1 MRKSSLTLILL
12 GGVSLCSF
20 SQVSTDT
27 THINYLDEVL
37 VSDTKFE
44 SKRRESGKMVIH
56 IGEEELSRSVGQS
69 LAEIINR
76 QAGLEINGGR
86 SRQGEVLGVYA
97 RGGRGRQVV
106 VFIDGVRVSDPSSFS
121 GTYDLR
127 LLNPASIE
135 SIEII
140 KGANSTLYGANAA
153 TAVLYITTKKASKD
167 GLSAQITSSFGTN
180 QTTENQVY
188 KTSTSSNNISING
201 RSSRFTYGGDFGHSY
216 TDGIS
221 SITTEN
227 NEEDK
232 NAQTSAAAHLGWEI
246 SDSWDVRV
254 RATLAKLNTDYDESF
269 GLQDASYSFL
279 SEQNGIFLSSR
290 YRTEKSEIH
299 LKAGTNSFI
308 SENISAFPGVF
319 EGENTMADLYG
330 KFYLTDRINAIAGL
344 SYLKEKAGLAEKENF
359 EIWDPYVQVQGIVSR
374 GVRVNAGARLHSH
387 SAYDTEMV
395 YSVNPVFT
403 TQLGTTEIKIYG
415 SYASAY
421 LTPTLNQLYGDFGA
435 NAELKPESNRTAELG
450 VQLVSDKSFQIEAV
464 YFDREEEN
472 TVIFDNLLFQYEN
485 ASTQIEVKGLEL
497 EMGWKASEELLLT
510 ANYTFTERLGDA
522 ALRIPKHKAAFQ
534 GIWSFVNETQLM
546 LQYSYTGK
554 RVDTDFN
561 TFSNEVLSAFSLVDL
576 HLSHDLIDNKFQL
589 FLRLDNLFNTEYTEV
604 IGFNTR
610 GRNLRLGALINL

>member
-27 THINYLDEVL
+27 TQINYLDEVL

-56 IGEEELSRSVGQS
+56 IGEEELLRSIGQS

-167 GLSAQITSSFGTN
+167 GLSTQITSSFGTN
-180 QTTENQVY
+180 QTTENQEFR
-188 KTSTSSNNISING
+188 TATSSNNIGLNG
-201 RSSRFTYGGDFGHSY
+201 RSSRFTYGGEFGHSY
-216 TDGIS
+216 SDGIS
-221 SITTEN
+221 SINTES

-232 NAQTSAAAHLGWEI
+232 NAQTTAAAHLGWEI
-246 SDSWDVRV
+246 LDSWDVRV

-269 GLQDASYSFL
+269 GLQDASYRFL
-279 SEQNGIFLSSR
+279 IEQNGIFLSSR
-290 YRTEKSEIH
+290 YHTKKSEIH
-299 LKAGTNSFI
+299 LKTGRNSFS

-319 EGENTMADLYG
+319 EGQNTMADLYG
-330 KFYLTDRINAIAGL
+330 KFYFTDRINAIAGL
-344 SYLKEKAGLAEKENF
+344 SYLKENAELAEEENF
-359 EIWDPYVQVQGIVSR
+359 EIWDPYIQVQGILSPAI
-374 GVRVNAGARLHSH
+374 RVNVGARLHSH
-387 SAYDTEMV
+387 SAYDTELV

-403 TQLGTTEIKIYG
+403 SQLGTTEIKIYG

-435 NAELKPESNRTAELG
+435 NAELAPESNRTAELG

-472 TVIFDNLLFQYEN
+472 AVIFDNLLFQYEN
-485 ASTQIEVKGLEL
+485 ASTQIEIKGLEM
-497 EMGWKASEELLLT
+497 EMGWRASKGLRLT
-510 ANYTFTERLGDA
+510 ANYTFTDRQGDA
-522 ALRIPKHKAAFQ
+522 ALRIPKHKGAFQ
-534 GIWSFVNETQLM
+534 GIWSFAKETQLM

-610 GRNLRLGALINL
+610 GRNLRLGAIINL